1 MDNGWAAHSALSP
14 RLRRIRT
21 NDATHTHT
29 HERLRRPSARQH
41 INEHC
46 QKHTHTHACTNAR
59 ARCPPIYLSTVL
71 KYLCEQYVGHHRVA
85 LHGSRNS
92 IIFINICTRRAAAV
106 ASRAR
111 LSMYTCLESVHSARH
126 INRNAPHTHTTRRD
140 ATRAYTIN
148 YILRDVV
155 CVCVCWCTRADV
167 VRLCMDGWRRRRRRR
182 AIILAGDWRPA
193 KMRSLGRVTSTRGL
207 FSDAAPLSKI
217 PAIIYQVGR
226 KNRPQAIFKNC
237 Y

>member
-1 MDNGWAAHSALSP
+1 MAVDICQWMQHACERARARPTRNP
-14 RLRRIRT
+14 RPKT
-21 NDATHTHT
+21 YTHTIQHANRSWTTDERRTVLFLLGSAASAQTMRHTNT
-29 HERLRRPSARQH
+29 HERARRPSARQH

-46 QKHTHTHACTNAR
+46 QKHTQTHACTNAR

-126 INRNAPHTHTTRRD
+126 INRNAPHTHTRRD
-140 ATRAYTIN
+140 SSVHN
-148 YILRDVV
+148 
-155 CVCVCWCTRADV
+155 
-167 VRLCMDGWRRRRRRR
+167 
-182 AIILAGDWRPA
+182 
-193 KMRSLGRVTSTRGL
+193 
-207 FSDAAPLSKI
+207 
-217 PAIIYQVGR
+217 
-226 KNRPQAIFKNC
+226 
-237 Y
+237 